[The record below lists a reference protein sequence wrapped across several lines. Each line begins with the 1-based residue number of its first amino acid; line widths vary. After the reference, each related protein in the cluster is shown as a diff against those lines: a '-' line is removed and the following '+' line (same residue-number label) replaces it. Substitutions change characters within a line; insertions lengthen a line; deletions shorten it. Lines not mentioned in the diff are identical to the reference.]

1 VGIEWVRD
9 LSISVFGF
17 TATLVAIFLALVAY
31 YTYRE
36 VRQVKAVVKTT
47 SEKIGETADSVKDT
61 VDTVREEVI
70 KPVLSLSS
78 LVQGVRAGIEQVAKM
93 CKGRDED
100 GGGKNV

>member
-17 TATLVAIFLALVAY
+17 TATLVVIFCAVVAY

-36 VRQVKAVVKTT
+36 VRQVKAAVKTA
-47 SEKIGETADSVKDT
+47 SDKVGETADCVKDT

-70 KPVLSLSS
+70 KPVLSISS
-78 LVQGVRAGIEQVAKM
+78 LVQGVRAGIEQVVQM

>member
-36 VRQVKAVVKTT
+36 IREANTTVKTACG
-47 SEKIGETADSVKDT
+47 KIGETAASVKDT

-70 KPVLSLSS
+70 KPVLSISS
-78 LVQGVRAGIEQVAKM
+78 LVQGVMAGIDQVVKM
-93 CKGRDED
+93 CKGREDD